1 MSRRGNDWSVLD
13 DLGLVFIEERKK
25 IARRGYERVKTD
37 HTYIERMRKMCNILK
52 EENVL

>member
-25 IARRGYERVKTD
+25 IARRGYERVKAD